1 MIGLFVRPQT
11 QRERNV
17 VLFSAAACIVGRS
30 VAWQHLK
37 RLCSRLGFPQWK
49 WKFMRDHCKLSFL
62 SPTPR
67 FRVSSRARASRASTF
82 LRYPQMESL
91 LAGYGKKKLHILNGF
106 RQSEM
111 YAVEYYPMWPSFR
124 KNLATP
130 LPGLENHCG
139 KLLVKS
145 VCLQRQVQCTLLTI
159 KNWPKQETARKKVSD
174 CLTAWSIWP
183 DLCSQGEIFIASIR
197 P

>member
-1 MIGLFVRPQT
+1 
-11 QRERNV
+11 
-17 VLFSAAACIVGRS
+17 
-30 VAWQHLK
+30 
-37 RLCSRLGFPQWK
+37 
-49 WKFMRDHCKLSFL
+49 MRDHCKLSFL

-67 FRVSSRARASRASTF
+67 FRVFSRVPLARLLFYDIPKWRACS
-82 LRYPQMESL
+82 QAMV
-91 LAGYGKKKLHILNGF
+91 KKKIAHLKRI

-111 YAVEYYPMWPSFR
+111 YAVEYFPVWRSFR

-130 LPGLENHCG
+130 LPRVENHCG

-145 VCLQRQVQCTLLTI
+145 VCLQRQVQCTPLTI

-197 P
+197 R

>member
-1 MIGLFVRPQT
+1 MKIY
-11 QRERNV
+11 ERSLQA
-17 VLFSAAACIVGRS
+17 VLS
-30 VAWQHLK
+30 LP
-37 RLCSRLGFPQWK
+37 RLPLSRL
-49 WKFMRDHCKLSFL
+49 LS
-62 SPTPR
+62 
-67 FRVSSRARASRASTF
+67 RASRASTF
-82 LRYPQMESL
+82 YDLPKWRACSQAMV
-91 LAGYGKKKLHILNGF
+91 KKKLHTLNGF

-124 KNLATP
+124 KNLETP
-130 LPGLENHCG
+130 LPRLENHCG

-145 VCLQRQVQCTLLTI
+145 VCLQRQVQCTPLTT

-197 P
+197 R